1 MRVVV
6 CGSRDFDD
14 RDTLYDVLLGLT
26 GCYDWDSYEPQQGT
40 VIIEGVCPH
49 GGADKLAAEWAKMN
63 SLAHEPFPPA
73 VREGFGRPTSYEY
86 LARNRAMI
94 DSGAD
99 LCIAFVNKPL
109 ATSRGTAYTV
119 DYARK
124 QGVRTIVVEVS

>member
-14 RDTLYDVLLGLT
+14 WELFAGVMNGMRAWHHWPSD
-26 GCYDWDSYEPQQGT
+26 T
-40 VIIEGVCPH
+40 VILEGACPY
-49 GGADKLAAEWAKMN
+49 GGADKMAEMWAAQWEHG
-63 SLAHEPFPPA
+63 HEAFPPA
-73 VREGFGRPTSYEY
+73 IRPGWSKPTSYEF

-99 LCIAFVNKPL
+99 LCVAFVNKPL
-109 ATSRGTAYTV
+109 EKSRGTAYTV

-124 QGVRTIVVEVS
+124 QGVKTIVVEVQ